1 MNRSIEKI
9 LSTIAVCVDAGF
21 VIFLGIFAL
30 IINVNLREG
39 TSAVPH
45 GDLLIIFSIFLHLLW
60 LPAVMYLISFIL
72 GLIGVLKLKVNS
84 KLSGIL
90 FISAS
95 CITGMF
101 IFTGFGIHTLLYIVA
116 AIMCFVRKPKDKIA
130 V

>member
-1 MNRSIEKI
+1 MNRSVEKI

-21 VIFLGIFAL
+21 VIFLGVFAL

-39 TSAVPH
+39 TSVVPQ
-45 GDLLIIFSIFLHLLW
+45 GELPMIFSIFLHLLW
-60 LPAVMYLISFIL
+60 LPAVMYLLSFVL

-84 KLSGIL
+84 KLAGIL

-101 IFTGFGIHTLLYIVA
+101 VFTGLGIHTLLYIIA
-116 AIMCFVRKPKDKIA
+116 GIMCFVRKPKDQIT

>member
-1 MNRSIEKI
+1 VNRSVERI

-21 VIFLGIFAL
+21 AIFLGIFAL

-39 TSAVPH
+39 TSVIPH
-45 GDLLIIFSIFLHLLW
+45 EDLPMIFSIFLHLLW
-60 LPAVMYLISFIL
+60 LPAVMYFISFIL

-84 KLSGIL
+84 KLSGIM
-90 FISAS
+90 FVSAS
-95 CITGMF
+95 CMTGVF

-116 AIMCFVRKPKDKIA
+116 GIMCFVRKPKNNIA